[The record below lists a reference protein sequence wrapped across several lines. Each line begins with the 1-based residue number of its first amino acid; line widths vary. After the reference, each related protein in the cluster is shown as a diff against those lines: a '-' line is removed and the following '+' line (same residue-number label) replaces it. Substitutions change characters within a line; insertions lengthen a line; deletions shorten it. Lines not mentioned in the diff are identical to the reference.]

1 MVATSLVSIERRPR
15 TGSSLLSNS
24 RRTKIG
30 PNDVLIATA
39 AISIEGGDLINRRL
53 IPPAFSSWIVGY
65 AASGRVVEVGSN
77 VRNRKVGDE
86 VAAFNMQGSHAELWA
101 VPANHTWI
109 VPSSV
114 DIASA
119 AAVPISFGTAHH
131 CLFAKGGLRSGETV
145 LIQGASGGVGLAAV
159 QLASRAGARVIA
171 ISSGERRLQK
181 ISLLGADHVIDRSS
195 GDVVDAVKQITKGKG
210 VDLVVD
216 PVGATLPTSLTTMA
230 HEGRLVFVGNA
241 GGGSLSLDLWPAM
254 QSNQTLHGV
263 FMGPLLGR
271 CHVRSTID
279 DLLIAIGK
287 GEVRVMIEKTF
298 PLSQAR
304 DAHDF
309 AEKSK
314 PLGRIIMTP

>member
-1 MVATSLVSIERRPR
+1 MKAAVYDKAGASDVLEYRDVADPKV
-15 TGSSLLSNS
+15 
-24 RRTKIG
+24 G
-30 PNDVLIATA
+30 PDDVLIATA
-39 AISIEGGDLINRRL
+39 AISIEGGDLINRRSV
-53 IPPAFSSWIVGY
+53 PPACASWIVGY

-77 VRNRKVGDE
+77 VRNRKIGDQ
-86 VAAFNMQGSHAELWA
+86 VTAFNLQGSHAELWA

-109 VPSSV
+109 VPRSV
-114 DIASA
+114 DVASA

-159 QLASRAGARVIA
+159 QLASRTGATVIA
-171 ISSGERRLQK
+171 ISSDERRLK
-181 ISLLGADHVIDRSS
+181 IISSLGADHVIDRSS
-195 GDVVDAVKQITKGKG
+195 GDVVGAVEQITKGKG
-210 VDLVVD
+210 VDLVID
-216 PVGATLPTSLTTMA
+216 PVGTTLPTSLRTMA

-263 FMGPLLGR
+263 FMGSLLGR

-287 GEVRVMIEKTF
+287 GDIRVMIEKTF

-314 PLGRIIMTP
+314 PLGRIIMIP